1 MFRQESAF
9 VSKANL
15 NIWVN
20 RLRRSIH
27 SALSSRHVANPSQSD
42 SDAELGVSLKN
53 GASVWDSLMASSFAT
68 LGILF
73 CRKILLLVRAARA
86 ARSRF
91 RTVIGPSNYIS
102 QPNLN
107 RCHHRSCKGCQLYL
121 ELPVVLCT
129 SREFQTDHRQIEG
142 NLFQRPILQEQTL
155 SKLELLLLG

>member
-1 MFRQESAF
+1 MFIQESAF

-20 RLRRSIH
+20 RVRRPIH

-42 SDAELGVSLKN
+42 SVVELGVSLKN
-53 GASVWDSLMASSFAT
+53 GASVWDSLMASSFAV

-73 CRKILLLVRAARA
+73 SRKASLLIKAARA

-102 QPNLN
+102 QSYLN
-107 RCHHRSCKGCQLYL
+107 RCYHRSRKGRQLYL
-121 ELPVVLCT
+121 ELPVALCT
-129 SREFQTDHRQIEG
+129 LREFQMNHRRIGGSRFQI
-142 NLFQRPILQEQTL
+142 PILQEQTL
-155 SKLELLLLG
+155 SKLELLLLD